1 MAIKL
6 VFNLIVCYEKDNPL
20 GFIGANNTKLEML
33 FVDNNL
39 RGKDSG
45 SKLLD
50 YAFNNYNINEV
61 VVNEENKEAHKF
73 YLKHGFYD
81 YKREDLDEQGNPYP
95 IKINCKKDYNEKQIE
110 AWLKELIKKNKLKYL
125 NLIIL

>member
-1 MAIKL
+1 
-6 VFNLIVCYEKDNPL
+6 
-20 GFIGANNTKLEML
+20 ML

-50 YAFNNYNINEV
+50 YAFKNYNINEV

-81 YKREDLDEQGNPYP
+81 YKREDLDEQGNPYQ
-95 IKINCKKDYNEKQIE
+95 IKITCKKDYNEKQIE
-110 AWLKELIKKNKLKYL
+110 VWLKELIKKNKLKYL